1 MSGRFFESEG
11 YRNRDRVFADRA
23 EAGQMLAEMLAP
35 EYVGLPGG
43 LVLAIPSGGVPVAL
57 EVCRRLR
64 LPLDLIIARKLQI
77 PGNTEAG
84 FGAMAMGGE
93 VLLNEPLVSSLGL
106 TKAQIEA
113 EQGRVEAELAERNAL
128 LRGGRPLPDMY
139 GRTAIIV
146 DDGLASGY
154 TMQAAV
160 RDLRARGAAGI
171 TVAVPTAPLETA
183 RRMADIS
190 DAVYCI
196 SIQDYYP
203 FAVASAYRN
212 WRDLSREEVADMLG
226 QTKCQMGDGKG

>member
-1 MSGRFFESEG
+1 MSGRFFESEE

-23 EAGQMLAEMLAP
+23 EAGQMLAEMLAS
-35 EYVGLPGG
+35 EYEGLPGG

-57 EVCRRLR
+57 EVSRRLR

-84 FGAMAMGGE
+84 FGAMAMRGE

-106 TKAQIEA
+106 TKTEIEA
-113 EQGRVEAELAERNAL
+113 ERGRVEDELVQRNAL
-128 LRGGRPLPDMY
+128 LRGGRPLPDML

-160 RDLRARGAAGI
+160 RDLRARSAAGVI
-171 TVAVPTAPLETA
+171 VAVPTAPLETA

-203 FAVASAYRN
+203 FAVASAYRD
-212 WRDLSREEVADMLG
+212 WRDLSREEVADMLRQAG
-226 QTKCQMGDGKG
+226 YLTGGGEG

>member
-1 MSGRFFESEG
+1 MSGRFFESEE

-23 EAGQMLAEMLAP
+23 EAGQMLAEMLAS
-35 EYVGLPGG
+35 EYEGLPGG

-57 EVCRRLR
+57 EVSRRLR

-106 TKAQIEA
+106 TKAEIEA
-113 EQGRVEAELAERNAL
+113 ERGRVEDELVQRNAL
-128 LRGGRPLPDMY
+128 LRGGRPLPDLH

-160 RDLRARGAAGI
+160 RDLRARSVAGI
-171 TVAVPTAPLETA
+171 IVAVPTAPLETA

-212 WRDLSREEVADMLG
+212 WRDLSREEAAEMLG
-226 QTKCQMGDGKG
+226 QAKCQMVGGKG